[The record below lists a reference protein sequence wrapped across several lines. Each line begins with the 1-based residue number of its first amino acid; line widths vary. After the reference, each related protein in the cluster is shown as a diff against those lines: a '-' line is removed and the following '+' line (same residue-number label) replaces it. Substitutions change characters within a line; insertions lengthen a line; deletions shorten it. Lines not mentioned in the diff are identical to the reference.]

1 MKTNVTYLIVAH
13 QIQGSLSHGYNLSI
27 CSDHMLSAN
36 KNVNI
41 SLIGHQK
48 IHLPSQLFSHV
59 TRGSR
64 GSSVILVVE

>member
-1 MKTNVTYLIVAH
+1 MSHTFAH

-36 KNVNI
+36 KNVNF

-48 IHLPSQLFSHV
+48 IHLPSHLFSHV
-59 TRGSR
+59 TG
-64 GSSVILVVE
+64 GSSAILVVE